1 MIHTV
6 TQYRVYKSI
15 SINIKPQFIVN
26 QNFLNS
32 LSLSL
37 SLSLCVCVCASLL
50 PDAAA
55 FGTSSVYVNDL
66 KPDFMLAGS
75 ATV

>member
-1 MIHTV
+1 
-6 TQYRVYKSI
+6 
-15 SINIKPQFIVN
+15 
-26 QNFLNS
+26 
-32 LSLSL
+32 
-37 SLSLCVCVCASLL
+37 VCVCASLL